1 MSVTLRA
8 THQRPEKVKKEKEK
22 RKNYR
27 QRERNIRLAL
37 SKRLPRNRPEVHK
50 RSSFASL
57 DPVAS
62 YTLLYSHSHF
72 FLHSFFSFFLS
83 LSTSVFSLFFFFFVF
98 HSSPILYTSALPFYF
113 SYSSYSSISSHT
125 PNTLLPLCIHP
136 SCVKRT
142 T

>member
-83 LSTSVFSLFFFFFVF
+83 LSTSVSPSFSFSLRFILRPSHIQAPFLSTSLTLLILLFL
-98 HSSPILYTSALPFYF
+98 HTRQILYCLSVYIRL
-113 SYSSYSSISSHT
+113 
-125 PNTLLPLCIHP
+125 
-136 SCVKRT
+136 V
-142 T
+142 